1 MTPSPPDERLT
12 QCKWPVLG
20 ERHTQALREAVAF
33 VFQETNPIAIVVTGT
48 IVRGRSHT
56 SSDLDVYVVIDG
68 EYRRRVQRFFNG
80 VPTEIFINPPQAV
93 RNYFVDE
100 NADGEPIT
108 AHMLATG
115 TVVWSSGPTIA
126 ELRTEAREWLD
137 KRSELTEAQLVAA
150 RYAAVT
156 RFEDAMDVASADEA
170 TATMMMSMAVI
181 AMLELVCRMKAGR
194 IPRRKDI
201 LGMVEAIDD
210 KLGVSARDFFTATD
224 FAERQRAAE
233 RIADRTIGAR
243 GFFEWDSGEWP
254 VPERPSGRISKSVIQ
269 GDSTT

>member
-1 MTPSPPDERLT
+1 MSANSKPLADKLA

-20 ERHTQALREAVAF
+20 ERHTQALKEAVAF
-33 VFQETNPIAIVVTGT
+33 VFGETDPQAIVATGT

-56 SSDLDVYVVIDG
+56 SSDLDVYVVNEG
-68 EYRRRVQRFFNG
+68 EFRRRVQRFFNG
-80 VPTEIFINPPQAV
+80 VPTEIFINPPHTIREYYAE
-93 RNYFVDE
+93 E

-115 TVVWSSGPTIA
+115 TIVYSTGPIIDT
-126 ELRTEAREWLD
+126 LRAEAREWLD
-137 KRSELTEAQLVAA
+137 RRSELSESQLVAA

-194 IPRRKDI
+194 IPRRKDL

-210 KLGVSARDFFTATD
+210 KLGVAARDFFTAAD
-224 FAERQRAAE
+224 FGERQRSAE

-254 VPERPSGRISKSVIQ
+254 VPSAPKK
-269 GDSTT
+269 

>member
-1 MTPSPPDERLT
+1 VNTKTPPSTDKLA

-20 ERHTQALREAVAF
+20 ERHTQALKEAVAF
-33 VFQETNPIAIVVTGT
+33 VFSETSPKAIVATGT
-48 IVRGRSHT
+48 IVRGRSAP
-56 SSDLDVYVVIDG
+56 SSDLDVYVVNEGDF
-68 EYRRRVQRFFNG
+68 RRRVQRFFNG
-80 VPTEIFINPPQAV
+80 VPTEIFINPPQMI
-93 RNYFVDE
+93 RDYFRE
-100 NADGEPIT
+100 EYADGEPIT

-115 TVVWSSGPTIA
+115 TVVYAEGTIIDT
-126 ELRTEAREWLD
+126 LRAEARDWLD

-156 RFEDAMDVASADEA
+156 LFEDAMDVANADEG
-170 TATMMMSMAVI
+170 TATMMMSMAVM

-194 IPRRKDI
+194 IPRRKDL

-210 KLGVSARDFFTATD
+210 KLGTAARDFFTATD
-224 FAERQRAAE
+224 FAERQGSAE

-254 VPERPSGRISKSVIQ
+254 VPGGPAKG
-269 GDSTT
+269 

>member
-1 MTPSPPDERLT
+1 VSTKTTTPLADRLA

-20 ERHTQALREAVAF
+20 ERHTQALKEAVAF
-33 VFQETNPIAIVVTGT
+33 VFTETSPQAIVATGT

-68 EYRRRVQRFFNG
+68 DYRRRVQRFFNG
-80 VPTEIFINPPQAV
+80 VPTEIFINPPHAI
-93 RNYFVDE
+93 RDYYRDE
-100 NADGEPIT
+100 NADAEPIT

-115 TVVWSSGPTIA
+115 TIVWSSGPIIDA
-126 ELRTEAREWLD
+126 LRAEAREWLD
-137 KRSELTEAQLVAA
+137 RRSELTDAQLVAA

-156 RFEDAMDVASADEA
+156 RFEDAMDVAGADEA
-170 TATMMMSMAVI
+170 TASMMMSMAVI
-181 AMLELVCRMKAGR
+181 SMLELVCRMKAGR
-194 IPRRKDI
+194 IPRRKDL

-210 KLGVSARDFFTATD
+210 KLGVAARDFFTATD
-224 FAERQRAAE
+224 FAERQSSAE

-254 VPERPSGRISKSVIQ
+254 VPASPKE
-269 GDSTT
+269 